1 MSRCASIRRGLARGL
16 AALARPLL
24 CLLPPASS
32 ARVEVSNDDGND
44 SSTGDPLDSND
55 FGGGGG
61 TGERYQHDPQWP
73 GIQSTTRPG
82 GSGDGRLVL
91 LVPVNQGGLL
101 TFKLV
106 IIDQRRPAPEAA
118 DAR

>member
-1 MSRCASIRRGLARGL
+1 MSRRDSIRRGLARGL
-16 AALARPLL
+16 AALVLPFL
-24 CLLPPASS
+24 CLLPPASV
-32 ARVEVSNDDGND
+32 ARVEISNDDGND
-44 SSTGDPLDSND
+44 SAAGDPLDSND
-55 FGGGGG
+55 FGSGGG
-61 TGERYQHDPQWP
+61 TGERYQQDPRWP
-73 GIQSTTRPG
+73 GIQSATTPG
-82 GSGDGRLVL
+82 GAGAGRLIL